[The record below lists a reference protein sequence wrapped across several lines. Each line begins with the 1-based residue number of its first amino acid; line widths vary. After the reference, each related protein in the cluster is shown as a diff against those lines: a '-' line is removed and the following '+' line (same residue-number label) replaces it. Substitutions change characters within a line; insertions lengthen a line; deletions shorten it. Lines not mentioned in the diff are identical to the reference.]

1 MTDEKEGWAYLLNAM
16 KWHYFVAGGRS
27 LCGKWMLLSNRA
39 TEEGNDDSSDNCVAC
54 RRKLAARRKRAIP

>member
-1 MTDEKEGWAYLLNAM
+1 
-16 KWHYFVAGGRS
+16 
-27 LCGKWMLLSNRA
+27 MLLSNRA